1 MLVRRVFITG
11 LVVAGVAL
19 AGASPAAAQGK
30 GKGLGKGRGPT
41 PPAAPS
47 SSSAAVS
54 SAAVPVFGIR
64 QFGAWL
70 DDASLLEPGSA
81 SAAVSLGLV
90 RSAGGRQTD
99 FPIVDAGLGLTPR
112 VQLGMT
118 VPYYRLSFADGS
130 QAAGL
135 GDVYLA
141 AKVGLIDPAKKTTS
155 SFGLAVSPLL
165 EILADPD
172 PTVGRSFHVGLPV
185 SVEWRQPKYRLYG
198 SSGWFSRGAF
208 FASGALELPLTERV
222 VATGMLSHTRAL
234 NDDPNADAMGMSRAR
249 TDLMGGAAFFATPS
263 IAIYGSLGR
272 TISAQDANAA
282 SFMLG
287 AGVSMTF
294 AGPTPGRR

>member
-1 MLVRRVFITG
+1 VLVRRVFITG
-11 LVVAGVAL
+11 MVVAGVAL
-19 AGASPAAAQGK
+19 AGAAPAAAQGK
-30 GKGLGKGRGPT
+30 GKGLSKGRGPT
-41 PPAAPS
+41 PAVAPVA
-47 SSSAAVS
+47 SSAS
-54 SAAVPVFGIR
+54 PAVPIPGIR

-81 SAAVSLGLV
+81 LAAISLGLIK
-90 RSAGGRQTD
+90 SAGGRQTD
-99 FPIVDAGLGLTPR
+99 FPIVDAAIGLTPR
-112 VQLGMT
+112 VQLGLI
-118 VPYYRLSFADGS
+118 VPYYRLTFADGS

-141 AKVGLIDPAKKTTS
+141 SKISVVDPAKTAS
-155 SFGLAVSPLL
+155 GFGLAVSPLL
-165 EILADPD
+165 EVLADPYPLSD
-172 PTVGRSFHVGLPV
+172 RRFHVGLPM

-208 FASGALELPLTERV
+208 FTSGAVEIPLTERV
-222 VATGMLSHTRAL
+222 VATGVLSHTRSL
-234 NDDPNADAMGMSRAR
+234 KDDPTADAIGMSKAR

-263 IAIYGSLGR
+263 LAIYGSLGR

-294 AGPTPGRR
+294 AGPTPGR

>member
-1 MLVRRVFITG
+1 VLVRRVFIAS

-19 AGASPAAAQGK
+19 SGASPAAAQGK
-30 GKGLGKGRGPT
+30 GKGLSKGRGPT
-41 PPAAPS
+41 PAVAPV
-47 SSSAAVS
+47 SSSASV
-54 SAAVPVFGIR
+54 AVPGAGIR

-81 SAAVSLGLV
+81 LTAISLGVV

-99 FPIVDAGLGLTPR
+99 FPIVDASIGLTPR
-112 VQLGMT
+112 VQIGLT
-118 VPYYRLSFADGS
+118 LPYYRLTFTDGS
-130 QAAGL
+130 RAAGL

-141 AKVGLIDPAKKTTS
+141 SKIGVVDPAKTS
-155 SFGLAVSPLL
+155 SGFGLAVSPLL
-165 EILADPD
+165 EVLADAD
-172 PTVGRSFHVGLPV
+172 PLAGRRFHVGLPV

-208 FASGALELPLTERV
+208 FTSGAVEIPLTERV
-222 VATGMLSHTRAL
+222 VATGVLSHTRSL
-234 NDDPNADAMGMSRAR
+234 KDDPDADAIGMSKAR

-263 IAIYGSLGR
+263 VAIYGSLGR

-294 AGPTPGRR
+294 AGPTPGR

>member
-1 MLVRRVFITG
+1 
-11 LVVAGVAL
+11 VAGVAL
-19 AGASPAAAQGK
+19 AGASPAVAQGK
-30 GKGLGKGRGPT
+30 GKGLAKGRRPT
-41 PPAAPS
+41 PPAAPV
-47 SSSAAVS
+47 SSSAA
-54 SAAVPVFGIR
+54 SAAVPIPGIR

-70 DDASLLEPGSA
+70 DDASLQDAGSA

-130 QAAGL
+130 RAAGL

-141 AKVGLIDPAKKTTS
+141 AKVGLIDPAKTTS
-155 SFGLAVSPLL
+155 GFGLAVSPLV

-172 PTVGRSFHVGLPV
+172 PTGGGNFHVGLPV
-185 SVEWRQPKYRLYG
+185 SVEWRQSKYRLYG
-198 SSGWFSRGAF
+198 SSGYLSRGAF
-208 FASGALELPLTERV
+208 FTSGALELPLTERL
-222 VATGMLSHTRAL
+222 VATGMLSYTRAL
-234 NDDPNADAMGMSRAR
+234 NDDPNADAMGMSKAR
-249 TDLMGGAAFFATPS
+249 TDLIGGAAFFTTPS

-294 AGPTPGRR
+294 AGRTPGR

>member
-1 MLVRRVFITG
+1 MRVRRVFMTG

-47 SSSAAVS
+47 SASAA
-54 SAAVPVFGIR
+54 APIFGIR

-70 DDASLLEPGSA
+70 DDASLLDAGSA

-118 VPYYRLSFADGS
+118 VPYYQLSFVDGS
-130 QAAGL
+130 RAAGL

-155 SFGLAVSPLL
+155 GFGLAVSPLL

-172 PTVGRSFHVGLPV
+172 PTGSRSFHVGLPV
-185 SVEWRQPKYRLYG
+185 SVEWRQPKYRVYG

-208 FASGALELPLTERV
+208 FTSGALELPLTERV
-222 VATGMLSHTRAL
+222 VATGVLSHTRAL
-234 NDDPNADAMGMSRAR
+234 NDDPNADAMGMSKAR

-263 IAIYGSLGR
+263 MALYGSIGR

-287 AGVSMTF
+287 AGVSMVF
-294 AGPTPGRR
+294 AGRTPGR

>member
-30 GKGLGKGRGPT
+30 GKGLVKGRGPT
-41 PPAAPS
+41 AHAAPS
-47 SSSAAVS
+47 STSAPA
-54 SAAVPVFGIR
+54 PIFGIR

-70 DDASLLEPGSA
+70 EDASLLDAGSA

-112 VQLGMT
+112 VQLAMT
-118 VPYYRLSFADGS
+118 VPFYQLSFADGS
-130 QAAGL
+130 RAAGL

-141 AKVGLIDPAKKTTS
+141 TKVGLIDPAKTTS
-155 SFGLAVSPLL
+155 GFGLAVSPLL

-172 PTVGRSFHVGLPV
+172 PTGGRNFHVGLPV
-185 SVEWRQPKYRLYG
+185 SVEWRQAKYRVYG

-208 FASGALELPLTERV
+208 FTSGALELPLTERV
-222 VATGMLSHTRAL
+222 VATGVFSHTRAL
-234 NDDPNADAMGMSRAR
+234 NDDPNADAMGMSKAR

-263 IAIYGSLGR
+263 IALYGSLGR

-287 AGVSMTF
+287 AGVSMVF
-294 AGPTPGRR
+294 AGRTPGR

>member
-1 MLVRRVFITG
+1 VRVRRVFITG
-11 LVVAGVAL
+11 LVVAGVAF

-41 PPAAPS
+41 PPVAPS
-47 SSSAAVS
+47 SASAA
-54 SAAVPVFGIR
+54 APIFGIR

-70 DDASLLEPGSA
+70 DDASLLDAGSA
-81 SAAVSLGLV
+81 SAAVSLGIV

-118 VPYYRLSFADGS
+118 VPYYQLSFVDGS
-130 QAAGL
+130 RAAGL

-155 SFGLAVSPLL
+155 GFGLAVSPLL

-172 PTVGRSFHVGLPV
+172 PTGSRNFHVGLPV
-185 SVEWRQPKYRLYG
+185 SVEWRQPKYRVYG

-208 FASGALELPLTERV
+208 FTSGALELPLTERV
-222 VATGMLSHTRAL
+222 VVTGVLSHTRAL
-234 NDDPNADAMGMSRAR
+234 NDDPNADATGMSKAR

-263 IAIYGSLGR
+263 MALYGSIGR

-287 AGVSMTF
+287 AGVSMVF
-294 AGPTPGRR
+294 AGRTPGR

>member
-1 MLVRRVFITG
+1 VLLRRLFITG

-30 GKGLGKGRGPT
+30 GKGLAKGRGPT

-47 SSSAAVS
+47 SA
-54 SAAVPVFGIR
+54 SAAVPIFGIR
-64 QFGAWL
+64 QFGVWL
-70 DDASLLEPGSA
+70 DDASLLEAGSA

-118 VPYYRLSFADGS
+118 VPYYQLSFADGS

-141 AKVGLIDPAKKTTS
+141 TKVGLIDPAKTTS
-155 SFGLAVSPLL
+155 GFGLAVSPLL
-165 EILADPD
+165 EILADSD
-172 PTVGRSFHVGLPV
+172 PTGGRSFHVGLPV

-208 FASGALELPLTERV
+208 FTSGALELSLTDRV
-222 VATGMLSHTRAL
+222 VATGVLSHTRAL
-234 NDDPNADAMGMSRAR
+234 NDDPNADAMGMSKAR

-294 AGPTPGRR
+294 AGRTPGR

>member
-1 MLVRRVFITG
+1 VRVPRVFITG
-11 LVVAGVAL
+11 LVLAGVAL

-41 PPAAPS
+41 PPAPSSASASAPS
-47 SSSAAVS
+47 AASAA
-54 SAAVPVFGIR
+54 APIFGIR

-70 DDASLLEPGSA
+70 DDASLLETGSA

-112 VQLGMT
+112 VQLAMT
-118 VPYYRLSFADGS
+118 VPYYQLSFVDGS

-155 SFGLAVSPLL
+155 GFGLAVSPLL

-172 PTVGRSFHVGLPV
+172 PTSSRQLHVGLPV
-185 SVEWRQPKYRLYG
+185 SVEWRQPKYRVYG

-208 FASGALELPLTERV
+208 FASGALELPLTDRV
-222 VATGMLSHTRAL
+222 VVTGVLSHTRA
-234 NDDPNADAMGMSRAR
+234 
-249 TDLMGGAAFFATPS
+249 
-263 IAIYGSLGR
+263 
-272 TISAQDANAA
+272 
-282 SFMLG
+282 
-287 AGVSMTF
+287 
-294 AGPTPGRR
+294 